1 MRTIQFFKYALVAA
15 ISVLVLAGCA
25 TRQRMDYNDLNRMKV
40 DCKNKAAQ
48 EQFLKTQ
55 LTTPNERFISGLGL
69 TSLSGSLMQMF
80 NGTYEDNKRIFT
92 RKYDAVAKTLLWELR
107 TSC

>member
-1 MRTIQFFKYALVAA
+1 MRTMQFFKYALVAA

>member
-1 MRTIQFFKYALVAA
+1 MRTIQLFKFALVAT
-15 ISVLVLAGCA
+15 ISVSVLTGCA
-25 TRQRMDYNDLNRMKV
+25 TRQRMDYNDLAHMQV

-55 LTTPNERFISGLGL
+55 LTTPNERFISGLGV

-92 RKYDAVAKTLLWELR
+92 RKYDGAAKRLLWELR